1 MTLAARTNF
10 VVVLA
15 RAGRIA
21 PTNEVMETL
30 LPQLLSFPP
39 HPQELSD
46 HEYDR
51 LIKALAQLL
60 QETSAS
66 KLAKGVVGGG
76 DLLDIL
82 DPAINTL
89 PYLFTLLAHL
99 GGTHDEKQSGNGLLK
114 VFHPG
119 GQLWEKM
126 LEFVERFDPVQIR
139 YAGHEWRRLLEKI
152 ARVGDLS
159 NKPLMAIPPIRTAI
173 LRLDPSAACFT
184 SNHLLL
190 AKLCLQAKAFQAALP
205 LLDHDVFHMP
215 SNPDKMSYFPLPCG
229 DHETSSTFITTSS
242 GLSDKLAYRDYLMYF
257 LYGGMIYL
265 GLKDWTR
272 ALLFLEVVIMA
283 PTGNV
288 ASMIQVEAYK
298 KWVLVGLLLKGMPM
312 AMPKTTNSYAA
323 RTFRAIA
330 KPYDTLADAFKEGNG
345 EKLYAEVQA
354 GQQTWH
360 KDCNMG
366 LVLQVLNAFRRFLIL
381 KLEKTYAALPI
392 SLIAQQTSPQPNN
405 IAETES
411 YLTSLIAS
419 GQLNA
424 TLVPST
430 NIAETAILR
439 FAATSHDG
447 PLARSE
453 MQNFKDLHKQTVKFT
468 YLTRHIKDTERRL
481 ELSKDYLE
489 WARKNQKPKDTG
501 PETANQG
508 TMGNNG
514 YGVDEDMLADM

>member
-1 MTLAARTNF
+1 
-10 VVVLA
+10 
-15 RAGRIA
+15 
-21 PTNEVMETL
+21 MEAL
-30 LPQLLSFPP
+30 LPQLLSFPS
-39 HPQELSD
+39 HPQVLSE

-51 LIKALAQLL
+51 QIKLLVQLL
-60 QETSAS
+60 QETGAG
-66 KLAKGVVGGG
+66 KLAKGVAGGP

-89 PYLFTLLAHL
+89 PYLYTLLAHL

-114 VFHPG
+114 VFQPG
-119 GQLWEKM
+119 SPLWEKM
-126 LEFVERFDPVQIR
+126 LEFVDRFDPVQVR
-139 YAGHEWRRLLEKI
+139 YAGHAWRRLLEKI

-159 NKPLMAIPPIRTAI
+159 DKPLMAIPPIRTAI

-205 LLDHDVFHMP
+205 LLDRDVFHMP
-215 SNPDKMSYFPLPCG
+215 SSPDKVSYFPLPCG

-242 GLSDKLAYRDYLMYF
+242 GLSDKLAYRDYLLYF

-272 ALLFLEVVIMA
+272 ALLFLEIVIMA
-283 PTGNV
+283 PTSNV
-288 ASMIQVEAYK
+288 ASMVQVEAYK
-298 KWVLVGLLLKGMPM
+298 KWVLVGLLLKGTPI

-323 RTFRAIA
+323 RIFRAIA

-345 EKLYAEVQA
+345 EKLYAEVHA
-354 GQQTWH
+354 AQQTWN

-381 KLEKTYAALPI
+381 KLEKTYAALPT
-392 SLIAQQTSPQPNN
+392 SLVAQQTSPQPSN

-430 NIAETAILR
+430 IPSETATLR
-439 FAATSHDG
+439 FAVTSHDG

-453 MQNFKDLHKQTVKFT
+453 LQNFKDLQMQTEKFI

-481 ELSKDYLE
+481 ELSKDYLG
-489 WARKNQKPKDTG
+489 WARKNPNPKDTG
-501 PETANQG
+501 LG
-508 TMGNNG
+508 TTKVGTIGNDG

>member
-1 MTLAARTNF
+1 MT
-10 VVVLA
+10 VLLTTTIIVL
-15 RAGRIA
+15 RIEA
-21 PTNEVMETL
+21 TNEVIMEAL

-39 HPQELSD
+39 HPQKLPD

-51 LIKALAQLL
+51 QIKVLAHLL
-60 QETSAS
+60 HETSSS
-66 KLAKGVVGGG
+66 KLVKGVAGGG

-89 PYLFTLLAHL
+89 PYLYTLLAHL
-99 GGTHDEKQSGNGLLK
+99 GGTPDEKQSGNGLLK

-159 NKPLMAIPPIRTAI
+159 NKPLIAITPIRTAI

-190 AKLCLQAKAFQAALP
+190 AKLCLQARAFQAALP

-215 SNPDKMSYFPLPCG
+215 SSPDRVSFFPLPCEY
-229 DHETSSTFITTSS
+229 HETSSTFITTSS

-272 ALLFLEVVIMA
+272 ALLFLEIVIMA
-283 PTGNV
+283 PTSNA

-312 AMPKTTNSYAA
+312 PMPKTTNSYAA

-345 EKLYAEVQA
+345 EKLYAEVEA
-354 GQQTWH
+354 AQQIWH
-360 KDCNMG
+360 NDCNMG

-392 SLIAQQTSPQPNN
+392 SLVAQQTSPQPSN

-424 TLVPST
+424 TLLPPVNT
-430 NIAETAILR
+430 METPVLR
-439 FAATSHDG
+439 FAATSHEG

-453 MQNFKDLHKQTVKFT
+453 MQNFQDLQTQTEKFT

-489 WARKNQKPKDTG
+489 WARKNPKSKDTG
-501 PETANQG
+501 LGTANLG